1 VEQHTLS
8 STKMNVPAKMGDLTI
23 LSHHAPLV
31 TALRLGELRI
41 VDAGG
46 AVTVLP
52 VALGIFEV
60 GSNEAVVF
68 LYIIISL

>member
-1 VEQHTLS
+1 
-8 STKMNVPAKMGDLTI
+8 MNFPAKMGDLTI
-23 LSHHAPLV
+23 LSHYAPLV

-41 VDAGG
+41 VDAVG
-46 AVTVLP
+46 AVTVMP
-52 VALGIFEV
+52 IASGILEV